1 MKNRMIFV
9 GTLVL
14 VLVLL
19 QVGVSR
25 AYGPYA
31 KRCHYQRERIVEG
44 VRCGELT
51 RREYRYL
58 ENEQRWIQRF
68 RRHSLAD
75 GWLSRGERR
84 HLQHLQDRASG
95 DIYRARHNRW
105 NCDYPHC
112 SPHAARRGD
121 RRRCSCSDG
130 CRPRLALGDP
140 TWGFSGFFYDRWQ

>member
-1 MKNRMIFV
+1 MKNKVIIA
-9 GTLVL
+9 GTVVL
-14 VLVLL
+14 VLVVLH
-19 QVGVSR
+19 VGVSR
-25 AYGPYA
+25 AHGPYG

-44 VRCGELT
+44 VCCGDLT

-84 HLQHLQDRASG
+84 RLHRLQDRASG

-105 NCDYPHC
+105 KHGHRHC
-112 SPHAARRGD
+112 SHHAARRCD
-121 RRRCSCSDG
+121 RRRCSCSDD
-130 CRPRLALGDP
+130 CRSRLALGDQA
-140 TWGFSGFFYDRWQ
+140 WGFSGFFYDRW